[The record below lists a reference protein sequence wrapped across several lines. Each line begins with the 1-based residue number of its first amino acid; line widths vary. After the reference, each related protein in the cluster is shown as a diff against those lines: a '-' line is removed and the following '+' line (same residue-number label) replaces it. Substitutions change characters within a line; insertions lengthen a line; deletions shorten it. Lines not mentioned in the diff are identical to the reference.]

1 MPPIDDPDP
10 DEYGPMVRRKLLG
23 RQLRELR
30 DRAKISQDAAAKYAG
45 LKAPSISRMENGKQA
60 ILPRTVRL
68 LCQCYGVGA
77 PDMDMLIRQ
86 AEESNDRA
94 WYSMYSDTVPQ
105 WIEGFFGLEAEATE
119 VWTYQSELIPGL
131 LQTSDY
137 VRAITAA
144 WRTESDADDSD
155 LQRSVELRLARQR
168 RLDGSHP
175 PRLHAVINEGVVLR
189 PVGGPATMAAQLRH
203 LLAMGERDHI
213 TVQVLPF
220 TAGAH
225 VAMTGEFTM
234 LRFPEELEMNAVFLE
249 HDHGVTS
256 AERPA
261 DIRRYSRMFE
271 RLTATALSPDQTR
284 ERLATLVTEYNRA
297 NEERGA

>member
-30 DRAKISQDAAAKYAG
+30 DRAKVSQEAAAKYAG

-77 PDMDMLIRQ
+77 PEMDMLIRQ

-105 WIEGFFGLEAEATE
+105 WVESFLGLEAEATE
-119 VWTYQSELIPGL
+119 VWAYESELVPGL
-131 LQTSDY
+131 LQIPDY
-137 VRAITAA
+137 VRAVRTAWLA
-144 WRTESDADDSD
+144 ESEPDDAQ
-155 LQRSVELRLARQR
+155 LQRSAELRSARQR
-168 RLDGSHP
+168 RLDAAHP
-175 PRLHAVINEGVVLR
+175 PRLHAVLNEAVVLR
-189 PVGGPATMAAQLRH
+189 PVGGPAIMAAQLQH
-203 LLAMGERDHI
+203 LLAMSEREHI

-220 TAGAH
+220 AVGAH
-225 VAMTGEFTM
+225 VGMNGAFTM
-234 LRFPEELEMNAVFLE
+234 LRFPEELEMNAVLLE
-249 HDHGVTS
+249 HDHGATS

-261 DIRRYSRMFE
+261 DLDRYSRMFE
-271 RLTATALSPDQTR
+271 RLANTALSPDQTR
-284 ERLATLVTEYNRA
+284 ERLATLVDEYNRA

>member
-30 DRAKISQDAAAKYAG
+30 DRAKISQEAAAKYAG

-77 PDMDMLIRQ
+77 PEMDMLIRQ

-105 WIEGFFGLEAEATE
+105 WVESFLGLEAEATE
-119 VWTYQSELIPGL
+119 VWTYQAESVPGL
-131 LQTSDY
+131 LQTPEY
-137 VRAITAA
+137 VRGVAA
-144 WRTESDADDSD
+144 AAQLDAKDTE
-155 LQRSVELRLARQR
+155 LQRSVELRSARQR
-168 RLDGSHP
+168 RLDAAHP
-175 PRLHAVINEGVVLR
+175 PRLHAVINEAVVLR
-189 PVGGPATMAAQLRH
+189 PVGGPTVMAAQLRH

-220 TAGAH
+220 AVGAH
-225 VAMTGEFTM
+225 VAMTGAFTM
-234 LRFPEELEMNAVFLE
+234 LRFPQELEMNAVFLE
-249 HDHGVTS
+249 HDHGATS
-256 AERPA
+256 AERPV
-261 DIRRYSRMFE
+261 DVDRYSRMFE

-284 ERLATLVTEYNRA
+284 ERLATLIDEYNRA

>member
-68 LCQCYGVGA
+68 LCQCYSVGA

-94 WYSMYSDTVPQ
+94 WYAMYSDTVPQ
-105 WIEGFFGLEAEATE
+105 WFESFLGLEAEATE
-119 VWTYQSELIPGL
+119 VWAYEAELVPGL
-131 LQTSDY
+131 LQTPDY
-137 VRAITAA
+137 IRAVTAA
-144 WRTESDADDSD
+144 WRTESDADDAE
-155 LQRSVELRLARQR
+155 LQRFVELRLARQR
-168 RLDGSHP
+168 RLDGDHP
-175 PRLHAVINEGVVLR
+175 PKLHAVINEAVVLR

-203 LLAMGERDHI
+203 LLDMSDRDHI

-220 TAGAH
+220 AIGAH
-225 VAMTGEFTM
+225 VAMLGAFTM
-234 LRFPEELEMNAVFLE
+234 LRFPEELEMNAVLLE
-249 HDHGVTS
+249 HDHGATS
-256 AERPA
+256 AERPV
-261 DIRRYSRMFE
+261 DLDRYTRKFE
-271 RLTATALSPDQTR
+271 WLTAKALSPDQTR
-284 ERLATLVTEYNRA
+284 ERLATLVDEHNRA

>member
-30 DRAKISQDAAAKYAG
+30 DRADISQEAAAKYAG

-94 WYSMYSDTVPQ
+94 WYAMYSDTVPQ
-105 WIEGFFGLEAEATE
+105 WVESFLGLEAEATE
-119 VWTYQSELIPGL
+119 VWTYQAESVPGL
-131 LQTSDY
+131 LQTPEY
-137 VRAITAA
+137 IRGVAA
-144 WRTESDADDSD
+144 AAQLDAKDAA
-155 LQRSVELRLARQR
+155 LQRSVELRLARQL
-168 RLDGSHP
+168 RLDAAHP
-175 PRLHAVINEGVVLR
+175 PRLHALLNEGVVLR
-189 PVGGPATMAAQLRH
+189 PVGGPAVMAAQLHH
-203 LLAMGERDHI
+203 LLAMDERDHI
-213 TVQVLPF
+213 TVQILPF
-220 TAGAH
+220 DVGAH
-225 VAMTGEFTM
+225 VAMTGAFTM

-249 HDHGVTS
+249 HDHGATS
-256 AERPA
+256 AERPV
-261 DIRRYSRMFE
+261 DVDRYSRMFE
-271 RLTATALSPDQTR
+271 RLTAMALSPDQTR
-284 ERLATLVTEYNRA
+284 ERLATLIDRYNRA

>member
-30 DRAKISQDAAAKYAG
+30 DRAGIAQDAAAKYAG

-105 WIEGFFGLEAEATE
+105 WVESFLGLEAEATE
-119 VWTYQSELIPGL
+119 VWTYQAESVPGL
-131 LQTSDY
+131 LQTPEY
-137 VRAITAA
+137 VRGVAA
-144 WRTESDADDSD
+144 AAQLDAKDTE

-168 RLDGSHP
+168 RLDAAHP
-175 PRLHAVINEGVVLR
+175 PRLHAVLNEGVVLR
-189 PVGGPATMAAQLRH
+189 PVGGRANMAAQLRH
-203 LLAMGERDHI
+203 LLAMSERDHI
-213 TVQVLPF
+213 TVQILPF
-220 TAGAH
+220 AAGAH
-225 VAMTGEFTM
+225 LAMTGAFTM
-234 LRFPEELEMNAVFLE
+234 LRFPEQLEMNAVFLE

-256 AERPA
+256 AERPV
-261 DIRRYSRMFE
+261 DIDRYSRMFE
-271 RLTATALSPDQTR
+271 QLTATALSPDQTR
-284 ERLATLVTEYNRA
+284 ERLATLIDEYNRA
-297 NEERGA
+297 NEERGV